1 MISHLIWNVFH
12 FGDLVLTCHVD
23 ENALHH
29 GNEIAEYYHI
39 MRVTCTQSM
48 FLTLSSQ
55 VNFMKKTVN
64 EAGRQWEK
72 MTVTQEK
79 EKTLRLGERTAWG
92 QLWASFLIERWW
104 PQRIQHFL
112 RVSKA
117 GNLLAQPPL
126 MPPELLPAM
135 TLELGGTLLRDT
147 SW

>member
-1 MISHLIWNVFH
+1 M
-12 FGDLVLTCHVD
+12 
-23 ENALHH
+23 
-29 GNEIAEYYHI
+29 
-39 MRVTCTQSM
+39 
-48 FLTLSSQ
+48 
-55 VNFMKKTVN
+55 N